1 MSSINSDTE
10 TNNDSNSSK
19 RSDDNTQSN
28 NKSTSLSKINENDN
42 DSYANYTDESIS
54 DDEIDND
61 AEALQVS
68 KEFQENVIKYVKLHD
83 LIQKRNDEI
92 RELKKQKKPCEEY
105 ILKYLDQV
113 DVGHVDITDGKLRKN
128 KSENK
133 VPLSQDIIRSAIGSK
148 VTDATIINEIIKSIE
163 NRPTKTQTNIKR
175 TKNRSDH
182 KLEKLIKK

>member
-1 MSSINSDTE
+1 MPSKNSDVE
-10 TNNDSNSSK
+10 TNDESYSSN
-19 RSDDNTQSN
+19 RSDENTHDKGKESQSQ
-28 NKSTSLSKINENDN
+28 SVSKGHDN

-54 DDEIDND
+54 DSEIDND

-113 DVGHVDITDGKLRKN
+113 DVGHVDITDGKLRRN

-133 VPLSQDIIRSAIGSK
+133 VPLSQDIIRGAIGK
-148 VTDATIINEIIKSIE
+148 KITDPAIINEIIKSIE

-175 TKNRSDH
+175 TKNRNDQ
-182 KLEKLIKK
+182 KIIKK

>member
-1 MSSINSDTE
+1 MSKNSDTE
-10 TNNDSNSSK
+10 TPNNSSLSEK
-19 RSDDNTQSN
+19 SDESIHTDD
-28 NKSTSLSKINENDN
+28 KSKLLSKEN

-54 DDEIDND
+54 DSEIDND

-105 ILKYLDQV
+105 ILKYLDKV

-133 VPLSQDIIRSAIGSK
+133 VPLSQDIIRSAIGKK
-148 VTDATIINEIIKSIE
+148 VTDPSIINEIIKSIE

-175 TKNRSDH
+175 TKNRTDK
-182 KLEKLIKK
+182 KLEKLEKLVKK